1 MAMVNPSS
9 TVMASSGSCCIRA
22 VPVAQTPRAS
32 VIRADN
38 NVRRFSI
45 SCNFRIG
52 RLAA

>member
-1 MAMVNPSS
+1 MAIVKPSF
-9 TVMASSGSCCIRA
+9 TEVASSGSCCIRA

-45 SCNFRIG
+45 S
-52 RLAA
+52 